1 MLLAPVPVIAL
12 IAIGVASGYA
22 GRRLASRA
30 SSPPIRMA
38 LFSVGAIGA
47 AASIVAGLLALAV
60 GVVLLAGA
68 S

>member
-1 MLLAPVPVIAL
+1 
-12 IAIGVASGYA
+12 
-22 GRRLASRA
+22 
-30 SSPPIRMA
+30 MA